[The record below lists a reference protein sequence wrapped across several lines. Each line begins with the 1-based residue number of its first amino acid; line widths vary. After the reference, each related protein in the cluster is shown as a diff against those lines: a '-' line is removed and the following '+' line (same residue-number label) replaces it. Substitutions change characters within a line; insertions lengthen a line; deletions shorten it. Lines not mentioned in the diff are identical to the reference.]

1 MSMEIQDIQLAHAAL
16 AINDVE
22 EINSFYA
29 RFLGFQKCYDFKIDA
44 ERSNSIFGIK
54 KEIEVI
60 VIENPAIRMEV
71 FVLEETPARVQHLC
85 FEMKLSQ
92 QWLQQAESSPY
103 WQSSF
108 KNSSGNQTVFLKDK
122 CGNLFEI
129 KGT

>member
-1 MSMEIQDIQLAHAAL
+1 MEFQDIQLAHAA
-16 AINDVE
+16 ISIKNVE
-22 EINSFYA
+22 EIEAFYA
-29 RFLGFQKCYDFKIDA
+29 RFLGFQKRYDFKIDA
-44 ERSNSIFGIK
+44 DRSNSIFGIK

-92 QWLQQAESSPY
+92 EWLQQAESSPY
-103 WQSSF
+103 WQSNF
-108 KNSSGNQTVFLKDK
+108 KNSSGNQTVFLKDQ

-129 KGT
+129 KGV